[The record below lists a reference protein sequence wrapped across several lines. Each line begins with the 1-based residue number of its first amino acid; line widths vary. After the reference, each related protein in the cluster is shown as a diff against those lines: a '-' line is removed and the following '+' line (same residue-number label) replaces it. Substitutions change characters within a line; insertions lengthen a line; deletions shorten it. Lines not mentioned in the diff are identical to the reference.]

1 METNIENHLR
11 ALIQLSIIDRDYGE
25 PERSYVKAIAKAN
38 KISEERLEE
47 LVRITLQDKE
57 DAQIEVNFDSLMEE
71 ERFDYL
77 YDIIQLMKIDGEVYL
92 TEIRYCEDIADKLGY
107 KKKVVKSMASRIYS
121 DPTITTNRAL
131 LFKESKK
138 YLK

>member
-1 METNIENHLR
+1 METNIENHLK
-11 ALIQLSIIDRDYGE
+11 ALIQLSVIDRDFGE
-25 PERSYVKAIAKAN
+25 PEKTYVTSIAKAN

-47 LVRITLQDKE
+47 IVKVVINEKE
-57 DAQIEVNFDSLMEE
+57 NMDIEVNFDSLMEQ

-92 TEIRYCEDIADKLGY
+92 TEIKYCESIADKLGY
-107 KKKVVKSMASRIYS
+107 KKKVVKTMASRIYS
-121 DPTITTNRAL
+121 DPSITTNRER